1 MTPDGGRLLAA
12 ILAIGAGVWVGGLLT
27 VIIVSASSRK
37 MIAAAD
43 RVALFRDFGRRFAV
57 FMGVTAL
64 VVVAP
69 ALVLASTESGP
80 LTMTVLLLAL
90 GLLVGTAVG
99 ILQARRMSGLRT
111 ASTDPASAADTGR
124 LRRNA
129 TAAATLRAIL
139 VVGYLALLVLAT
151 LLAATA

>member
-57 FMGVTAL
+57 LVGVTAL
-64 VVVAP
+64 FVVAP
-69 ALVLASTESGP
+69 ALVLASTEPGP
-80 LTMTVLLLAL
+80 LSVAVLLLAL
-90 GLLVGTAVG
+90 GLLFGTAVG
-99 ILQARRMSGLRT
+99 ILQARRMTRLRE
-111 ASTDPASAADTGR
+111 AAAEPASAEDTGR

-129 TAAATLRAIL
+129 TIAATLRVIL
-139 VVGYLALLVLAT
+139 VLGYLALLVLAT
-151 LLAATA
+151 LLAGTV